1 MSQPLKIVVRFILF
15 LLVQALVLNN
25 MPPLHRFITP
35 YLYFLFLLWLPFTM
49 GRISVMVWGFVLG
62 FALDMFTKT
71 PGLHASAALLVA
83 YLRHFM
89 INLLVPRET
98 RELKSGNPGIRSMG
112 FASYSVFVLVLVLFH
127 HTWLV
132 LLEWM
137 SFGNFVYFIGKVVMT
152 TLISLLLIL
161 ITELLFRPI
170 RKRRIE

>member
-35 YLYFLFLLWLPFTM
+35 YLYFLFLLWLPFT
-49 GRISVMVWGFVLG
+49 
-62 FALDMFTKT
+62 KT

-83 YLRHFM
+83 YVRPFM

-137 SFGNFVYFIGKVVMT
+137 SFGNFVYFLGKVLMT